1 VIPAGVRV
9 ATRGV
14 AADARQAVLRYDG
27 ESAHGR
33 WMVAPVEMSATPPN
47 PKTETDPRAMLAGGA
62 RAASAVA
69 AAPRHGLRPRLR
81 ELYYGWSPR
90 AVRFRYGLLAFDLVT
105 IGFVIASS
113 FFHGALVV
121 EALDVVLGLLILTE
135 FCARML
141 ASRAPLNELVHPF
154 GIADVIVIFSFLAP
168 LAGENFGFLRIVRAL
183 RLFRSYQLV
192 LRLRRDFP
200 FFRRNE
206 DAVLS
211 IVNLLVFLLVMT
223 AVVYETQAPRNPAIT
238 NYADALYFTV
248 TTLTTTGF
256 GDITLQGTTG
266 RLLSVLIMI
275 FGVSL
280 FIRLAQTLFRPQ
292 KVHYECPECGLSR
305 HDPDAVHCK
314 HCGEVINIPTEG
326 AT

>member
-1 VIPAGVRV
+1 
-9 ATRGV
+9 
-14 AADARQAVLRYDG
+14 
-27 ESAHGR
+27 
-33 WMVAPVEMSATPPN
+33 MVWVWLMSATPPTTGSG
-47 PKTETDPRAMLAGGA
+47 PASDGVRE
-62 RAASAVA
+62 RAAAGVA
-69 AAPRHGLRPRLR
+69 AAAHPGLRVRLR
-81 ELYYGWSPR
+81 ELYYGWSAP
-90 AVRFRYGLLAFDLVT
+90 AVRFRYGLLVFDLIT
-105 IGFVIASS
+105 IGFVVVSS
-113 FFHGALVV
+113 FFYGAPVV
-121 EALDVVLGLLILTE
+121 EALDVVFGLLILAE

-141 ASRAPLNELVHPF
+141 ASRAPLNELVHPL
-154 GIADVIVIFSFLAP
+154 GIADIIVIFSFLAP

-192 LRLRRDFP
+192 SRLRRDFP
-200 FFRRNE
+200 FFKRNE
-206 DAVLS
+206 DAALS
-211 IVNLLVFLLVMT
+211 IVNLLVFILVMT
-223 AVVYETQAPRNPAIT
+223 ALVYETQAPRNPAIS

-266 RLLSVLIMI
+266 RLLAVLIMI

-314 HCGEVINIPTEG
+314 HCGAVINIPTEG
-326 AT
+326 ST

>member
-1 VIPAGVRV
+1 MWVGRA
-9 ATRGV
+9 AT
-14 AADARQAVLRYDG
+14 AEPHPLRYILPMSPPRPTAEPG
-27 ESAHGR
+27 SG
-33 WMVAPVEMSATPPN
+33 AP
-47 PKTETDPRAMLAGGA
+47 
-62 RAASAVA
+62 AVGQRPD
-69 AAPRHGLRPRLR
+69 AAPDWRTRLR
-81 ELYYGWSPR
+81 ELYNGWSPP
-90 AVRFRYGLLAFDLVT
+90 AVRFRYGLLLFDLVV
-105 IGFVIASS
+105 IGFVIVSS
-113 FFHGALVV
+113 FFHGHAIVEWLDLVFGV
-121 EALDVVLGLLILTE
+121 LILAE
-135 FCARML
+135 FCARLL
-141 ASRAPLNELVHPF
+141 ASRAPLNELVHPW
-154 GIADVIVIFSFLAP
+154 GIADIIVIFSFLAP

-200 FFRRNE
+200 FFQRNE

-211 IVNLLVFLLVMT
+211 IVHLCVFLLFMT
-223 AVVYETQAPRNPAIT
+223 AVVYETQVERNPAIT

-266 RLLSVLIMI
+266 RLLAVLIMI

-280 FIRLAQTLFRPQ
+280 FIRLAQTLFRAQ
-292 KVHYECPECGLSR
+292 KVHYDCPECGLSR

-314 HCGEVINIPTEG
+314 HCGAVINIPTEG

>member
-1 VIPAGVRV
+1 MSPPPPHPTTEPGAS
-9 ATRGV
+9 
-14 AADARQAVLRYDG
+14 ADAAG
-27 ESAHGR
+27 ERRGDLHD
-33 WMVAPVEMSATPPN
+33 W
-47 PKTETDPRAMLAGGA
+47 RA
-62 RAASAVA
+62 
-69 AAPRHGLRPRLR
+69 RLH

-90 AVRFRYGLLAFDLVT
+90 AVRFRYALLAFDLVV
-105 IGFVIASS
+105 IGFVISSS
-113 FFHGALVV
+113 FFFGDPVV
-121 EALDVVLGLLILTE
+121 EALDVAFGLLILAE
-135 FCARML
+135 FCARMA
-141 ASRAPLNELVHPF
+141 ASRAPLNELTHPL

-192 LRLRRDFP
+192 SRLRRDFP

-211 IVNLLVFLLVMT
+211 VVNLLVFLLIMT
-223 AVVYETQAPRNPAIT
+223 AVVFETQVDRNPAIT

-248 TTLTTTGF
+248 TTVTTTGF
-256 GDITLQGTTG
+256 GDITLQGTMG
-266 RLLSVLIMI
+266 RFLAVLIMI

-314 HCGEVINIPTEG
+314 HCGAVVNIPTEG